1 MSGVVDQLIEKLD
14 NFLGRI
20 LYAIERIVCL
30 FISWLQQLFSVF
42 TGITPAKYKN
52 NDEYLINVFFGNKV
66 VNAIYWGM
74 AAIGIVMVFIF
85 TIMAVTRKGFDL
97 DDKMRQSHGQIL
109 RSFMR
114 SIFIIISLSLFM
126 TITINFTNVLMDSV
140 NDVFNNAPTLV
151 DGETHI
157 EYTNEQYAA
166 MARVFNTVGNYSL
179 NPSSNNRYNLNT
191 CYNEIRS
198 DLKYLADTG
207 VFDYYYNDKEDGK
220 EKNTWQ
226 SVLQELATA
235 ADYNKEQP
243 VDKYEEGIANA
254 LNHCKQVLMNDYSFR
269 ALQEYDKTRQYNK
282 DEVSLDRVL
291 FLSGTMGIGN
301 NAAAKNDAFNKN
313 PDMLDNVRAPY
324 YTGDKSIYDLDQ
336 VNEDF
341 YVSFSRMNYLLIY
354 LVGIAIVVNMAII
367 IVNCIVRIFNLLFLY
382 IIAPPIIAVS
392 PLDDGGKFKQWLTAF
407 IIQAFSVFAT
417 VISMRIFLIFVPIVM
432 NPSLQL
438 VENSVVSTMGKL
450 VMIWAGTVA
459 IEKAN
464 GLLTGILA
472 DNAGWQS
479 IMAGSTA
486 QDVKGSTVGRLA
498 SAAQSSVERT
508 AAAPVTAV
516 AGKAMG
522 IAKGTLGA
530 VGRTAALPF
539 RPLVGAVAN
548 TASRFSEGF
557 SGFEN
562 KLSNSVVSS
571 PDEMKRQADAKAQNK
586 AAQDRNEQ
594 KQFRNTVSSYLAG
607 QAQQGGSGTVPPR
620 ASGGA
625 ANSSSLKSGSQPA
638 GSLGVGVGAG
648 IGTGADSGA
657 GAGSGGNAVD
667 VGGAG
672 AAGARGA
679 ANNAGKYDATTQK
692 LFGVDANGNVV
703 NTRGAGANAGSV
715 GGAGAAGARGA
726 ANNAGKYDAATQKLF
741 GVDANGNVVNTRG
754 AGANAGSVGGAGAA
768 GARGAANNAG
778 KYDAATQKLFG
789 VDENGNVVNTR
800 AAGANAGSVGGA
812 GAAGAGGAANNAGK
826 YNAATQK
833 LFGVDANGNV
843 VNTRAAGA
851 NAGSVGGAGA
861 AGAGGAANNA
871 GKYNAA
877 TQKLFGVDANGNVVN
892 TRGAGANAGSVGG
905 AGAAGARGAANN
917 AGKYDAATQKLFGV
931 DANGNVVNTR
941 GAGGNVTGNNAGSNS
956 ASHGRQLDPEIQKLF
971 DEGGNNAL
979 PHNQGDLAQ
988 QNRELDAMLDALGI
1002 DSKQSVSE
1010 QKAPINIPSA
1020 YYDAPQLSENE
1031 RAMLPY
1037 DDQGSLKDT
1046 AGVNRAVRT
1055 AQRSQRAE
1063 APRSGQ
1069 TSYTEM
1075 LNSNRKNS
1083 NNIKPPPKRNNKP

>member
-14 NFLGRI
+14 NFLGRL

-30 FISWLQQLFSVF
+30 FISWLQQLFGVF
-42 TGITPAKYKN
+42 TGITPAKYNN

-140 NDVFNNAPTLV
+140 NDVFNNSTTLV
-151 DGETHI
+151 DSKTHI
-157 EYTNEQYAA
+157 EYTKEQFAA
-166 MARVFNTVGNYSL
+166 MGRIFNTVGNYSL

-191 CYNEIRS
+191 CYNEIRA
-198 DLKYLADTG
+198 DLKYLSDTG
-207 VFDYYYNDKEDGK
+207 VFDYYYTGK
-220 EKNTWQ
+220 ENGEDKNTWQ

-235 ADYNKEQP
+235 ADFNKEQP
-243 VDKYEEGIANA
+243 VDKYEESIANA
-254 LNHCKQVLMNDYSFR
+254 LNHCKQVLMNDYSFH
-269 ALQEYDKTRQYNK
+269 ALEEYDRTRQYNK

-341 YVSFSRMNYLLIY
+341 YVSFTRMNYLLIY

-432 NPSLQL
+432 SPSLQL
-438 VENSVVSTMGKL
+438 TENSVISTMGKL

-498 SAAQSSVERT
+498 SAAQSRVEGA

-522 IAKGTLGA
+522 LAKGTLGA

-539 RPLVGAVAN
+539 RPLVGAISN
-548 TASRFSEGF
+548 TASRVSTSFGGIED
-557 SGFEN
+557 

-571 PDEMKRQADAKAQNK
+571 PEALKRQSDAKERQQADQE
-586 AAQDRNEQ
+586 RNENRN
-594 KQFRNTVSSYLAG
+594 FRNAVGGYLAS
-607 QAQQGGSGTVPPR
+607 QAAKGNQPPPPRRAGSGE
-620 ASGGA
+620 SGQP
-625 ANSSSLKSGSQPA
+625 ANSSQLPSSAAGVGNKGPYNKAVQNLFGIDADGNVKSSGSGA
-638 GSLGVGVGAG
+638 ADGS
-648 IGTGADSGA
+648 
-657 GAGSGGNAVD
+657 AGSGSAG
-667 VGGAG
+667 GGAG
-672 AAGARGA
+672 QPANKSQLPSSAAGVGKKGPYSA
-679 ANNAGKYDATTQK
+679 AEQN
-692 LFGVDANGNVV
+692 LFGVDANGNVR
-703 NTRGAGANAGSV
+703 NSTGSAAGR
-715 GGAGAAGARGA
+715 GAAG
-726 ANNAGKYDAATQKLF
+726 T
-741 GVDANGNVVNTRG
+741 
-754 AGANAGSVGGAGAA
+754 GSA
-768 GARGAANNAG
+768 
-778 KYDAATQKLFG
+778 
-789 VDENGNVVNTR
+789 
-800 AAGANAGSVGGA
+800 
-812 GAAGAGGAANNAGK
+812 AGGAASGS
-826 YNAATQK
+826 AAT
-833 LFGVDANGNV
+833 G
-843 VNTRAAGA
+843 AAVIGA
-851 NAGSVGGAGA
+851 ADSNLPRRSPDPRMQALLNRYKRDDSPGGGAVGGAADSGS
-861 AGAGGAANNA
+861 AGSGAANH
-871 GKYNAA
+871 
-877 TQKLFGVDANGNVVN
+877 
-892 TRGAGANAGSVGG
+892 S
-905 AGAAGARGAANN
+905 
-917 AGKYDAATQKLFGV
+917 
-931 DANGNVVNTR
+931 
-941 GAGGNVTGNNAGSNS
+941 
-956 ASHGRQLDPEIQKLF
+956 RQLDPEVQKLF
-971 DEGGNNAL
+971 DGGNDAL

-988 QNRELDAMLDALGI
+988 QNRELDSMLSAVGI
-1002 DSKQSVSE
+1002 DPGNGSGGSGVLP
-1010 QKAPINIPSA
+1010 QKEPINIPPE
-1020 YYDAPQLSENE
+1020 YYNAQGLDANE
-1031 RAMLPY
+1031 KAMLPY
-1037 DDQGSLKDT
+1037 DELGNMKSPSEVNKAVKLAERAQEPSSGSLFY
-1046 AGVNRAVRT
+1046 G
-1055 AQRSQRAE
+1055 
-1063 APRSGQ
+1063 
-1069 TSYTEM
+1069 EM
-1075 LNSNRKNS
+1075 LDKMRDKNG
-1083 NNIKPPPKRNNKP
+1083 NIKPPPKRNDKP